1 MELRPL
7 DDEYSP
13 YEDEEIVSG
22 GRSPLKRLLGI
33 ALIAMIGVTGV
44 TVAANI
50 STNSGIKAEFGQGKT
65 GTAVCDNAVTVT
77 PLSGFDNT
85 TVPGASMA
93 NPTIAGN
100 EISGIFTSDAVEFS
114 DIADACLGYD
124 LVIRAYNSGGSQ
136 LTLTDDS
143 SSATVD
149 YIRIYLATPSKNFV
163 IASSSGGYNVNASID
178 MVDTTTANTNTFDL
192 IFDPG
197 TLTADNTMLAD
208 ARNVFKFTLE
218 TQPHQ

>member
-1 MELRPL
+1 
-7 DDEYSP
+7 
-13 YEDEEIVSG
+13 
-22 GRSPLKRLLGI
+22 
-33 ALIAMIGVTGV
+33 MIGVTGV

-50 STNSGIKAEFGQGKT
+50 STNSGIKAEFGQGVN
-65 GTAVCDNAVTVT
+65 GTKACDSAVTVT

-124 LVIRAYNSGGSQ
+124 LVIRAYNSGGSE

-143 SSATVD
+143 SSATVN
-149 YIRIYLATPSKNFV
+149 YIRIYLATPSKSFV
-163 IASSSGGYNVNASID
+163 IASSSGGKNVNASID
-178 MVDTTTANTNTFDL
+178 MIDTTTADTNSFDL

>member
-1 MELRPL
+1 M
-7 DDEYSP
+7 
-13 YEDEEIVSG
+13 
-22 GRSPLKRLLGI
+22 
-33 ALIAMIGVTGV
+33 
-44 TVAANI
+44 
-50 STNSGIKAEFGQGKT
+50 
-65 GTAVCDNAVTVT
+65 
-77 PLSGFDNT
+77 
-85 TVPGASMA
+85 
-93 NPTIAGN
+93 
-100 EISGIFTSDAVEFS
+100 EFS

-143 SSATVD
+143 SSATVN
-149 YIRIYLATPSKNFV
+149 YIRIYLATPSKSFV
-163 IASSSGGYNVNASID
+163 IASSSGGKNVNASID
-178 MVDTTTANTNTFDL
+178 MIDTTTADTNSFDL